1 MQTHLLSQHPIVP
14 LHMCGA
20 SHLHMWAAH
29 MRVMLVGPDR
39 RITRLL
45 ITLGRS
51 RCRRRANV
59 IPGGAPLPTPLPTPL
74 YSTLNYIYNYNYRTI
89 TVIGICT
96 FHYFLLPLR
105 LVEPSSV
112 LNTRVIARSFT
123 GVPFG

>member
-1 MQTHLLSQHPIVP
+1 
-14 LHMCGA
+14 
-20 SHLHMWAAH
+20 
-29 MRVMLVGPDR
+29 MLVGPDR

-105 LVEPSSV
+105 LVEPSAV
-112 LNTRVIARSFT
+112 LLLGTRT
-123 GVPFG
+123 VPLVGNVTV